1 MAENPGEGSG
11 IFLFPSP
18 FSRFPMKTRQ
28 AILSGLIYRVKRG
41 QVSAYASRPSLYCC
55 AVPIQDFA
63 SETWIGDCWL
73 TDEHGNPDPGL
84 DRSPVPVRRDSLGPL
99 IGRAPSA

>member
-1 MAENPGEGSG
+1 MAENPGEGAEFSCPLS
-11 IFLFPSP
+11 FSLFS
-18 FSRFPMKTRQ
+18 MKISQ

-55 AVPIQDFA
+55 VVPIQDFHP
-63 SETWIGDCWL
+63 ETWIGDCWL
-73 TDEHGNPDPGL
+73 TDEHGNPDPSL
-84 DRSPVPVRRDSLGPL
+84 DRSPVPVRRDSLGPV